1 MDDRAPH
8 PLAQLPAVHVLADAA
23 GALGD
28 APRWAVVEASRR
40 AIAAR
45 REAIRAGEH
54 RAAAIDP
61 AEVAAAA
68 AALARP
74 ALRRVVNATGVVLH
88 TNLGRAPLAEAARAA
103 IDEVAAGYSNLEY
116 DLVAGAR
123 GSRHDHLRATLRELT
138 GAEDALVVNNNAAA
152 TVLGLA
158 ALATDREIVVSRGE
172 LVEIGGSFRLPE
184 ILALSRGVM
193 VEVGTTNKTHRRDYE
208 AVIGPATALLLK
220 VHRSNFAI
228 VGFTSEVSAD
238 ELVALGRARGV
249 ATMID
254 LGSGALVDR
263 ATQRRWG
270 LPEEPTV
277 AEAVASGADLVTFSG
292 DKLLGG
298 PQAGIAVG
306 SAAAIA
312 RARQHPLMRAL
323 RPDKLTLAA
332 LGATLAAYRAGALDA
347 VPTLRMLGAPAEV
360 VEAAGRELA
369 ARIGAVAGL
378 AIAVEPCASTVGGG
392 AMPTAQLASWAVTLA
407 PAGTGGADAI
417 DRALRGAPVPVIG
430 RIADGRVWLDA
441 RTIAAGDHAAVVAA
455 VRALAR

>member
-1 MDDRAPH
+1 VVGKAKLFPMDDRAPH

-208 AVIGPATALLLK
+208 AVIGPATALPTAMPACGPPSSLSPENVTRSAPLATASAT
-220 VHRSNFAI
+220 VGSSGSPHRRWVARSTSAPEPRSII
-228 VGFTSEVSAD
+228 VATPRARPSATSSSAD
-238 ELVALGRARGV
+238 TSLVNP
-249 ATMID
+249 TM
-254 LGSGALVDR
+254 AKFE
-263 ATQRRWG
+263 RW
-270 LPEEPTV
+270 
-277 AEAVASGADLVTFSG
+277 
-292 DKLLGG
+292 
-298 PQAGIAVG
+298 
-306 SAAAIA
+306 
-312 RARQHPLMRAL
+312 
-323 RPDKLTLAA
+323 TLSSS
-332 LGATLAAYRAGALDA
+332 
-347 VPTLRMLGAPAEV
+347 
-360 VEAAGRELA
+360 
-369 ARIGAVAGL
+369 AVAG
-378 AIAVEPCASTVGGG
+378 P
-392 AMPTAQLASWAVTLA
+392 
-407 PAGTGGADAI
+407 
-417 DRALRGAPVPVIG
+417 
-430 RIADGRVWLDA
+430 
-441 RTIAAGDHAAVVAA
+441 IAAS
-455 VRALAR
+455 